1 MTAKQYLGQI
11 RYLNRQIE
19 KLIGELEYL
28 RQKMSQVSAIRY
40 DKDTVQSSPELDPM
54 GETYVQIEAK
64 EKELADKLSRL
75 VGVRLDIVS
84 RIIALQDPRHVDVL
98 YARYVGDSSY
108 PDTWDQI
115 SEELGYDRR
124 HAIRLH
130 GLALEAFREMYG
142 TELGLDDSRH

>member
-98 YARYVGDSSY
+98 YARYVGDT
-108 PDTWDQI
+108 PHPPTWETIADTI
-115 SEELGYDRR
+115 GYSRIQT
-124 HAIRLH
+124 IRIH
-130 GLALEAFREMYG
+130 GTALEEFREMYG
-142 TELGLDDSRH
+142 EELGLGDSRH